1 MRAWAEG
8 VAQEIA
14 APRLA
19 ADGAAHQG
27 ARRQHHVDAAATPPP
42 ILPDAAPAAA
52 DAAVPP
58 TPNREAMMN
67 KILSGLAI
75 ATLMTA
81 CVRAETAA
89 DSTATTTSDPVITAA
104 ATAKA
109 IEANPAGADSILKA
123 AGHTPDSFQ
132 QLMYDIASDSTK
144 AAAFAAARKP

>member
-1 MRAWAEG
+1 
-8 VAQEIA
+8 
-14 APRLA
+14 
-19 ADGAAHQG
+19 
-27 ARRQHHVDAAATPPP
+27 
-42 ILPDAAPAAA
+42 
-52 DAAVPP
+52 
-58 TPNREAMMN
+58 MMN

-109 IEANPAGADSILKA
+109 IDANPARADSILNA